1 MEKHRNRRNSL
12 QYRRYRNVISSPV
25 GIGIYIRMMLINS
38 VIRTLNVIYQIRCLK
53 RFLILETTKSRVVSD
68 AISASI
74 LDRKNV

>member
-25 GIGIYIRMMLINS
+25 GIGIYIRIMLINS
-38 VIRTLNVIYQIRCLK
+38 VIRTLNVIYQIRYLK